1 MKPKIIV
8 ENIFDATV
16 DAILHGANIHNTFG
30 SGIALAIKNK
40 YPAAYAADCET
51 VAGDYKK
58 LGTFTFAEVKPN
70 YYVFNLYQQT
80 LHGKHGRN
88 LDYDAFYNALNAAKN
103 KIESMQL
110 KKIALPYLIGC
121 DRAKGDWRI
130 VSTMIDCIFE
140 NSPVEVL
147 ICDIDGKHL
156 ASVIDKN

>member
-1 MKPKIIV
+1 MKSKIV
-8 ENIFDATV
+8 TQNIFDADV

-40 YPAAYAADCET
+40 YPLAYAVDCKT
-51 VAGDYKK
+51 VANDINK
-58 LGTFTFAEVKPN
+58 LGTFSFAEVRPN

-80 LHGKHGRN
+80 LNGKYGRN
-88 LDYDAFYNALNAAKN
+88 LDYDAFYNALAAAKN
-103 KIESMQL
+103 KIEELNL
-110 KKIALPYLIGC
+110 KRIALPYLIGC

-140 NSPVEVL
+140 KSPVEVL

-156 ASVIDKN
+156 KSIFDN